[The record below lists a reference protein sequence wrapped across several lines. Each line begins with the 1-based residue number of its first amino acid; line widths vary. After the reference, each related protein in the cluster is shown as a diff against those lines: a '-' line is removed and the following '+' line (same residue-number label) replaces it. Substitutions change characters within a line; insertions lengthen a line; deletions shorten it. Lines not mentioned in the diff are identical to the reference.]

1 MLHDI
6 IREIVE
12 AQPDMHVVADL
23 GNPGALASAVAETR
37 ADFVIYGVDGDVSQF
52 YPDVIEQGPAV
63 KVLAVQNDDH
73 QAILWKMRP
82 SRAQL
87 GELSPG
93 CLLDALRSVGHA

>member
-6 IREIVE
+6 IRGIVE
-12 AQPDMHVVADL
+12 AQHDMLVVADL
-23 GNPGALASAVAETR
+23 DDPAAVGSAVADTA
-37 ADFVIYGVDGDVSQF
+37 ADFVIYGVDGDVSDF
-52 YPDVIEQGPAV
+52 YPDVIKQRPAV